1 LTFLSPTWARGKG
14 QILTLRLDIIDISKY
29 IREGFHAIELTNK
42 DLLTSLYRDNLLFRN
57 CLELLWSFNKPLA
70 SLVCELKYSDEV
82 AYTEAKA
89 HRGLECSVVV
99 VV

>member
-1 LTFLSPTWARGKG
+1 MLASEISLG
-14 QILTLRLDIIDISKY
+14 LDIVDISKY

-57 CLELLWSFNKPLA
+57 CPELLWSINKPLA
-70 SLVCELKYSDEV
+70 GLVCESKCSDEV

-89 HRGLECSVVV
+89 HRDSERRAVIAA
-99 VV
+99 

>member
-1 LTFLSPTWARGKG
+1 LLLLASEISLG
-14 QILTLRLDIIDISKY
+14 LDIVDISKY
-29 IREGFHAIELTNK
+29 IREGFHAIKLTNK

-57 CLELLWSFNKPLA
+57 CLELLWSINKPLA
-70 SLVCELKYSDEV
+70 SLVCELKYIDEV

-89 HRGLECSVVV
+89 HRGLDCGVVV

>member
-1 LTFLSPTWARGKG
+1 LLLLASEISLG
-14 QILTLRLDIIDISKY
+14 LDIVDISKY

-57 CLELLWSFNKPLA
+57 CPELLWSINKPLA
-70 SLVCELKYSDEV
+70 GLVCELKYSDEV

-89 HRGLECSVVV
+89 HRDLECSVVV